1 MCIRDRNGYAQHVPE
16 YFARRQPA
24 LVPAARRSG
33 LAMPS
38 AELWAGALSLLLIH
52 SESGCPHSALNAARL
67 LDRLSDAPDV
77 DDAVSYTHLD
87 VYKRQ
92 ESGQPEDPRPRRSR
106 RNAAHGLHR
115 RRRMD
120 TLSLIHI

>member
-1 MCIRDRNGYAQHVPE
+1 MRNGYAQHVPE
-16 YFARRQPA
+16 YYARRHPA

-77 DDAVSYTHLD
+77 DDATRELCERAS
-87 VYKRQ
+87 KRLSQ
-92 ESGQPEDPRPRRSR
+92 NPRMETSHVGT
-106 RNAAHGLHR
+106 A
-115 RRRMD
+115 
-120 TLSLIHI
+120 